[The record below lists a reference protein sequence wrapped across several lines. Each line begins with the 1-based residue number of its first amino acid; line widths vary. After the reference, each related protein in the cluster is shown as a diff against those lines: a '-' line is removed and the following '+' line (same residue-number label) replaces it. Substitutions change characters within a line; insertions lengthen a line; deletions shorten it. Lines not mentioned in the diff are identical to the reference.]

1 MIEVMRNLMIIG
13 GGTNKNFCGNGDN
26 NDGDHE
32 LEGCSLAIMMLV
44 IIFMAVTLRAKFAN
58 ILLMTWSMVV
68 VIVMIGKMLMMMMT
82 VLKLILLMILYV
94 LLMKTK

>member
-1 MIEVMRNLMIIG
+1 MMTEIVIDARGNEESDDNG

-32 LEGCSLAIMMLV
+32 LEGCSLAKMMLV
-44 IIFMAVTLRAKFAN
+44 IIFMEVTLRAKFAN
-58 ILLMTWSMVV
+58 IVLMTWSMVV

-82 VLKLILLMILYV
+82 V
-94 LLMKTK
+94 